1 MFGIKDIK
9 KKIKANCEKLQTDLK
24 NNQTDFGKEQNKTRL
39 LGLALKK
46 IRWC

>member
-9 KKIKANCEKLQTDLK
+9 KKIKANYEKLQADLK

-39 LGLALKK
+39 LVLALKK
-46 IRWC
+46 IRWR